1 MRTHYGE
8 KYWDKLCGKP
18 MPEESTPPIWKE
30 NYLLQQQ
37 YIEELE
43 RELNEWKRWCKEKEQ
58 ALDDLVKVFSQQQDH
73 IKRLEEAIQER
84 DKEWFQVIESILG
97 FHPVSMTEALR
108 IGIERIKKQK
118 QRIKRLEE
126 LGHEL
131 RECASQLGWT
141 SSDDSRWIERA
152 EAVVEAWDKAKEDK
166 L

>member
-43 RELNEWKRWCKEKEQ
+43 RELN
-58 ALDDLVKVFSQQQDH
+58 A
-73 IKRLEEAIQER
+73 AN
-84 DKEWFQVIESILG
+84 
-97 FHPVSMTEALR
+97 
-108 IGIERIKKQK
+108 ERIKRMKEAGDEMADL
-118 QRIKRLEE
+118 LE
-126 LGHEL
+126 GK
-131 RECASQLGWT
+131 
-141 SSDDSRWIERA
+141 
-152 EAVVEAWDKAKEDK
+152 AVKWNKAKKAK